1 VHFDAPTWRDGNC
14 GHGHRHKHEQVRS
27 IDRQYCALLA
37 GYTGSRARELRLS
50 HQRPAASGEVWPPPL
65 WLVSAVAA
73 NGAIFHSGE
82 RSRSPLLWAE
92 HSASRHISTGG
103 HKCTAY
109 CIRQSRPPAPPP
121 RPIISPI
128 ADWRPKF
135 WPGWPVP
142 PQNPARSITRRHPP
156 PSAKRAYPP
165 PRPRAHFPENAP
177 RGEGAPPGSTP
188 SRSPARRASG
198 GG

>member
-103 HKCTAY
+103 HKC
-109 CIRQSRPPAPPP
+109 CILHKAVRTPRPAAPPHNKP
-121 RPIISPI
+121 DCRL
-128 ADWRPKF
+128 APKILARL
-135 WPGWPVP
+135 
-142 PQNPARSITRRHPP
+142 ARSPP
-156 PSAKRAYPP
+156 K
-165 PRPRAHFPENAP
+165 
-177 RGEGAPPGSTP
+177 
-188 SRSPARRASG
+188 SRQKYYQKASPAEC
-198 GG
+198 